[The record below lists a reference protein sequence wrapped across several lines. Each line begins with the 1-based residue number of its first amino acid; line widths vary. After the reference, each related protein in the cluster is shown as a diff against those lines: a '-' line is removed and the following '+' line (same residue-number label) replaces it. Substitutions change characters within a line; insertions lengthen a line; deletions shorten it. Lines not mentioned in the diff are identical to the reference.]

1 MTNKIPD
8 DAGHLIRTEI
18 DSTDFKKEN
27 LTSKIRKDKTKNL
40 ICIKKKK
47 QEAPKDS
54 ETTETMKILGGI
66 ANLEPGKNAQ
76 LAVKKISE
84 KYKKRKYKILGEI
97 VKIEEVE
104 TPQRKVKVPVSAEK
118 TAKKVIKKYN
128 KIGVKI
134 NSKRLW
140 TLTKKEKKK
149 RNRKN

>member
-1 MTNKIPD
+1 
-8 DAGHLIRTEI
+8 
-18 DSTDFKKEN
+18 
-27 LTSKIRKDKTKNL
+27 
-40 ICIKKKK
+40 
-47 QEAPKDS
+47 
-54 ETTETMKILGGI
+54 MKILGGI

-97 VKIEEVE
+97 VKIEEVQ
-104 TPQRKVKVPVSAEK
+104 TPQGKVKVPVSAEK

-149 RNRKN
+149 KQKKLMS